1 MSVLVPAI
9 VDTNVV
15 VAGLLTSDAASP
27 TARILNGMIGGDFPF
42 VVSVALLAEYRQV
55 LARDRIRARHG
66 LSMDEVDDILTAV
79 AANAIVREPVASD
92 EVAPEPGD
100 QHLWDLLAAVPRAVL
115 VTDDKR
121 LIENA
126 PSGVSVMLPGAF
138 LDSAHVGVVFQE
150 EA

>member
-1 MSVLVPAI
+1 MSALVPTI

-15 VAGLLTSDAASP
+15 VAGLLTSDAVSP
-27 TARILNGMIGGDFPF
+27 PARILNGMISGDFPF

-66 LSMDEVDDILTAV
+66 LSMDKVDCILTAV

-92 EVAPEPGD
+92 ESAPEPGD

-115 VTDDKR
+115 VTGDKR
-121 LIENA
+121 LIESA
-126 PSGVSVMLPGAF
+126 PSGVSIMLPGAF

-150 EA
+150 EP

>member
-15 VAGLLTSDAASP
+15 VAGLLTSDAVSP
-27 TARILNGMIGGDFPF
+27 PARILNGMISGDFPF

-66 LSMDEVDDILTAV
+66 LSMDKIDGILTAV
-79 AANAIVREPVASD
+79 AANTIVREPVASD
-92 EVAPEPGD
+92 EAAPEAGD
-100 QHLWDLLAAVPRAVL
+100 QHLWDLLAAAPGAVL
-115 VTDDKR
+115 VTGDKR

-126 PSGVSVMLPGAF
+126 PSGVSVLLPGAF
-138 LDSAHVGVVFQE
+138 LDSTHVGVAFQE
-150 EA
+150 EP